1 MLKLITSTSVQNRAI
16 LEARQR
22 QLEVTALVAKRDKL
36 QTEFDDIFI
45 QPIEILEGVEVL
57 TGEMIQRAQS
67 LMAQIAKLNKTI
79 GVKGST
85 RRKL

>member
-1 MLKLITSTSVQNRAI
+1 MLKLITRTSVQNRAI